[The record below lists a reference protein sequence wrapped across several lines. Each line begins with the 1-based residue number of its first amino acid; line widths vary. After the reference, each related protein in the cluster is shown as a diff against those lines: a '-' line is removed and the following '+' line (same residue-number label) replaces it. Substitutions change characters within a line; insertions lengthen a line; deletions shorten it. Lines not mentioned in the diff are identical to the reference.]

1 MEKIMDPFQ
10 DLKNQLVL
18 GDDNRIMLGSV
29 AMILMPAW
37 FFTGIVQRVV
47 KEAGPET
54 AAKVYYDAGYDGAYQ
69 WGKVQIEAG
78 LSGREIMEQ
87 YLGSMSHRGWGR
99 FEILKFDA
107 ERGNGRFR
115 LYNSA
120 VALSYG
126 VVNQAVCIW
135 VPGALAGA
143 MQVILDH
150 AGKEIQVKGREAQC
164 FSQGQTH
171 CEFVV
176 QPA

>member
-1 MEKIMDPFQ
+1 MEPFQ
-10 DLKNQLVL
+10 ELKNQLVL
-18 GDDNRIMLGSV
+18 SDDNRIMLGSV

-47 KEAGPET
+47 KEAGPDR
-54 AAKVYYDAGYDGAYQ
+54 AAKIYYDAGYDGAYQ

-78 LSGREIMEQ
+78 LTGREIMEQ

-99 FEILKFDA
+99 FEIVEFDGD
-107 ERGNGRFR
+107 RGNGRFR

-150 AGKEIQVKGREAQC
+150 AEKEIQVKGWEAQC
-164 FSQGQTH
+164 FSQGQTY
-171 CEFVV
+171 CEFAL

>member
-1 MEKIMDPFQ
+1 MAQFQ

-18 GDDNRIMLGSV
+18 SDDNRIMLGSV

-54 AAKVYYDAGYDGAYQ
+54 AAKIYYDAGYDGAYQ

-78 LSGREIMEQ
+78 LTGREIMEQ

-99 FEILKFDA
+99 FEIVEFDA
-107 ERGNGRFR
+107 NRGNGRFR

-150 AGKEIQVKGREAQC
+150 AQKEIQVKGREAQC
-164 FSQGQTH
+164 LSQGQSY

-176 QPA
+176 QPV

>member
-1 MEKIMDPFQ
+1 
-10 DLKNQLVL
+10 
-18 GDDNRIMLGSV
+18 
-29 AMILMPAW
+29 
-37 FFTGIVQRVV
+37 
-47 KEAGPET
+47 
-54 AAKVYYDAGYDGAYQ
+54 
-69 WGKVQIEAG
+69 
-78 LSGREIMEQ
+78 MEQ

-107 ERGNGRFR
+107 SRGNGRFR

-126 VVNQAVCIW
+126 VINQAVCIW

-150 AGKEIQVKGREAQC
+150 AQKEIQVKGREAQC
-164 FSQGQTH
+164 FSQGQSY

>member
-1 MEKIMDPFQ
+1 MEPFEE
-10 DLKNQLVL
+10 LKNELVL
-18 GDDNRIMLGSV
+18 SGDNRVMLGPV

-54 AAKVYYDAGYDGAYQ
+54 AAKIYYEAGYDGAYQ

-78 LSGREIMEQ
+78 LTGREIMEQ

-99 FEILKFDA
+99 FEIVEFDDSS
-107 ERGNGRFR
+107 GNGRFR
-115 LYNSA
+115 LHNSA

-126 VVNQAVCIW
+126 VVDQAVCIW

-150 AGKEIQVKGREAQC
+150 AQKEIQVNAREAQC
-164 FSQGQTH
+164 FSQGQTY

>member
-1 MEKIMDPFQ
+1 MDPFQ

-18 GDDNRIMLGSV
+18 TDDHRIMLGSV

-54 AAKVYYDAGYDGAYQ
+54 AAKIYYDAGYDGAYQ

-99 FEILKFDA
+99 FEIVEFDA
-107 ERGNGRFR
+107 VLGSGRFR
-115 LYNSA
+115 LHNSA

-143 MQVILDH
+143 MQVLLDH
-150 AGKEIQVKGREAQC
+150 GGTEIQVKGREAEC
-164 FSQGQTH
+164 FSQGQAY
-171 CEFVV
+171 CEFLV
-176 QPA
+176 QSN

>member
-1 MEKIMDPFQ
+1 MGEIMDPFQ

-18 GDDNRIMLGSV
+18 TADHRIMLGSV

-54 AAKVYYDAGYDGAYQ
+54 AAKIYYDAGYDGAYQ

-78 LSGREIMEQ
+78 LSGREIIEQ

-99 FEILKFDA
+99 FEIVEFDA
-107 ERGNGRFR
+107 NHGSGRFR

-150 AGKEIQVKGREAQC
+150 GEKEIQVKGWEAQC
-164 FSQGQTH
+164 FSQGQTY
-171 CEFVV
+171 CEFLV
-176 QPA
+176 QPN

>member
-1 MEKIMDPFQ
+1 MEKIMDQFQ

-18 GDDNRIMLGSV
+18 TDDNCIMLGSV

-37 FFTGIVQRVV
+37 FFTGIVERVV

-54 AAKVYYDAGYDGAYQ
+54 AAKIYY
-69 WGKVQIEAG
+69 EG
-78 LSGREIMEQ
+78 LTGREIMEQ

-99 FEILKFDA
+99 FEIVEFDA
-107 ERGNGRFR
+107 NRGHARFR

-126 VVNQAVCIW
+126 VVGQTVCIW

-150 AGKEIQVKGREAQC
+150 AKKEIRVKGRETQC

-171 CEFVV
+171 CEFAV

>member
-1 MEKIMDPFQ
+1 
-10 DLKNQLVL
+10 
-18 GDDNRIMLGSV
+18 
-29 AMILMPAW
+29 
-37 FFTGIVQRVV
+37 
-47 KEAGPET
+47 
-54 AAKVYYDAGYDGAYQ
+54 
-69 WGKVQIEAG
+69 
-78 LSGREIMEQ
+78 MEQ
-87 YLGSMSHRGWGR
+87 YLGSMSQRGWGR

-107 ERGNGRFR
+107 NRGDGLFR

-150 AGKEIQVKGREAQC
+150 AEKEIRVKGTEAQC
-164 FSQGQTH
+164 FSEGQSY
-171 CEFVV
+171 CEFAV

>member
-1 MEKIMDPFQ
+1 MDPFQ
-10 DLKNQLVL
+10 DLKNQLVFS
-18 GDDNRIMLGSV
+18 DDNRVMLGSV

-47 KEAGPET
+47 KEAGPDT
-54 AAKVYYDAGYDGAYQ
+54 AARIYYDAGYDGAYQ
-69 WGKVQIEAG
+69 WGKVQIGAG
-78 LSGREIMEQ
+78 LTGREIMEQ

-99 FEILKFDA
+99 FEIVKFDDNS
-107 ERGNGRFR
+107 GDGRFR

-126 VVNQAVCIW
+126 VVDETVCIW

-143 MQVILDH
+143 MQVIVDH
-150 AGKEIQVKGREAQC
+150 AQKEIRVTGREAQC
-164 FSQGQTH
+164 FSQGQTY

-176 QPA
+176 EPV